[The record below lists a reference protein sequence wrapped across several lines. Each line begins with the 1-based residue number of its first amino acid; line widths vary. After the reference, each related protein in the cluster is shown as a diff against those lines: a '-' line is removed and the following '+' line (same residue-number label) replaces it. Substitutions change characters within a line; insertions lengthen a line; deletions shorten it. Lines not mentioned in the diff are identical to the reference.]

1 MTAAQAYL
9 NFYKIKN
16 TYHIILTG
24 LASCLILSET
34 CERGNHL
41 NIINHLNLSETQ
53 TFDLVEVVMYRCI
66 TLRLFCWSVS
76 LK

>member
-41 NIINHLNLSETQ
+41 NKKLLDLSK

>member
-24 LASCLILSET
+24 LASCSILSET

-41 NIINHLNLSETQ
+41 NKKLLNLSETQ
-53 TFDLVEVVMYRCI
+53 TFDLVEVVMYRRI